1 MDSLRN
7 TVVTDHHLGTPHTMA
22 NFRTAFHRA
31 EIFNYDSYEKWY
43 EEGAE
48 TSEQAASK
56 KVKKMLRDY
65 EAPPLDQAI
74 DEELQAYI
82 AKRKEEIPPEF

>member
-1 MDSLRN
+1 MILRWN
-7 TVVTDHHLGTPHTMA
+7 P
-22 NFRTAFHRA
+22 RTAFHRA

-48 TSEQAASK
+48 TSEQSAAK
-56 KVKKMLRDY
+56 KVKKMLREY
-65 EAPPLDQAI
+65 EVPALDPAI
-74 DEELQAYI
+74 DEALQAYV